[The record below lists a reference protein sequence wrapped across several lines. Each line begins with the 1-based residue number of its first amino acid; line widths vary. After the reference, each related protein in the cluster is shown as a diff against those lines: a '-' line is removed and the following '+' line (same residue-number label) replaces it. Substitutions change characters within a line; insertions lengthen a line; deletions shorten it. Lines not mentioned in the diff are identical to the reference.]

1 MGDILGGGWQW
12 GTSSHPPKGPIKIHI
27 TGQHP
32 ITEGLP
38 ETIDLSDEV
47 YGDLRMSPQAEV
59 LAVARRHPDDD
70 DQPVIWTHRFGNGRV
85 AHIGVA
91 HDEHTITHPEITKI
105 ITRAASWL
113 AQATPVRS

>member
-1 MGDILGGGWQW
+1 IELN
-12 GTSSHPPKGPIKIHI
+12 I
-27 TGQHP
+27 TGEHP

-38 ETIDLSDEV
+38 ETIALSDEV
-47 YGDLRMSPQAEV
+47 YGDLRMSPRAEV

-70 DQPVIWTHRFGNGRV
+70 DQPVIWTHRFGNGQV

-91 HDEHTITHPEITKI
+91 HDEHTITHPVIANI

-113 AQATPVRS
+113 TQATPVHS